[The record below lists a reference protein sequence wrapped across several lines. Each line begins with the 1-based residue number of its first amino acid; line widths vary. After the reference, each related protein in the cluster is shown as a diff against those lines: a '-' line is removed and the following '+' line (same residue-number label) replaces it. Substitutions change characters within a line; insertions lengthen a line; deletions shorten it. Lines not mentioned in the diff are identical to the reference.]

1 MKLEPLGD
9 SAVVATLGSKIDA
22 GTLASVLKYSEV
34 VVAAKGRGIVDVV
47 PAYATV
53 TVFYDPHQFAEPGED
68 AYESVCRFMEAC
80 IPHPRGGRSLAAPR
94 TLEIPVCY
102 GGEFGPDLERVA
114 EGARMA
120 AGEASA
126 LHTRAKYLVHAI
138 GFTPGFPYLGG
149 LPNRLHTPRRDTPRT
164 RVAAGSVGI
173 GGAQTGVYP
182 LASPGGWQIIGR
194 TPLALFRPSLQPA
207 ALLRLGDHV
216 RFTSISA
223 SEFETWK

>member
-9 SAVVATLGSKIDA
+9 SAVVATLGSKIDRS
-22 GTLASVLKYSEV
+22 TLASVLRFSGAL
-34 VVAAKGRGIVDVV
+34 VAARGRGILDVV

-68 AYESVCRFMEAC
+68 AYATVCHFIEAC
-80 IPHPRGGRSLAAPR
+80 AALARGGRFAPAPS
-94 TLEIPVCY
+94 TIEIPVCY
-102 GGEFGPDLERVA
+102 GGEFGPDLEEVA
-114 EGARMA
+114 ERAKMA
-120 AGEASA
+120 PGRFAA
-126 LHTRAKYLVHAI
+126 LHAGADYLVHAI

-149 LPNRLHTPRRDTPRT
+149 LPHALQTPRRDTPRV

-194 TPLALFRPSLQPA
+194 TPLALFRPALQPP
-207 ALLRLGDHV
+207 ALLKAGDHV
-216 RFTSISA
+216 RFRSISA
-223 SEFETWK
+223 SERGTWT